1 MSSSVPAT
9 ATAPAGECSRRAPAV
24 AAAELK
30 GFKAPAIAS
39 ASTGENALPP
49 PLVRPSVPGPE
60 IPSRNSPQM
69 HLRIPVGKS
78 LFLGAGLPATVG
90 PAQDAATPAS
100 EEVGVSRAFRTNP
113 AEHDCFVATARAPGI
128 RIAANL
134 MGPRWSVARSRNG
147 GRARGSICR

>member
-1 MSSSVPAT
+1 MFSSVPAT
-9 ATAPAGECSRRAPAV
+9 ATAPAGECSRRSTAV
-24 AAAELK
+24 AATELK

-49 PLVRPSVPGPE
+49 PLSVPGPD
-60 IPSRNSPQM
+60 IPSRNRPPM
-69 HLRIPVGKS
+69 HPRIPVGKS

-90 PAQDAATPAS
+90 PAPNAATPAS

-113 AEHDCFVATARAPGI
+113 AEHDGFIATARAPGI
-128 RIAANL
+128 RLAANL
-134 MGPRWSVARSRNG
+134 AGPRWSVARSRKG